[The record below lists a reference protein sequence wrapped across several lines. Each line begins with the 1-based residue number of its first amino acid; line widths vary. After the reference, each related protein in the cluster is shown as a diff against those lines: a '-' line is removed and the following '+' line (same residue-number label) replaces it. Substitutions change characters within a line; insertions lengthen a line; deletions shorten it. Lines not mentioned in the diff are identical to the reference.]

1 MKLALREG
9 RFLVTLKP
17 SLLPTP
23 YRVGQGLRVLLGDY
37 KKHFGL
43 QSEKVGYTLVAQE
56 GLRRLSLG
64 DGVVA
69 IPLTNYH
76 KVL

>member
-9 RFLVTLKP
+9 RFLVMLKP

-23 YRVGQGLRVLLGDY
+23 YRVGQGLRVYSML
-37 KKHFGL
+37 KKLFGL
-43 QSEKVGYTLVAQE
+43 QLQKIGYTLVAQE

>member
-1 MKLALREG
+1 MLKKL
-9 RFLVTLKP
+9 
-17 SLLPTP
+17 
-23 YRVGQGLRVLLGDY
+23 
-37 KKHFGL
+37 FGL
-43 QSEKVGYTLVAQE
+43 QLQKIGYTLVAQE